1 MIDLLN
7 GRWYH
12 LATIKKQ
19 INLRLH
25 DHVLEALDEI
35 AKESNLSKNELITR
49 AIENQYKLKKKKT
62 V

>member
-1 MIDLLN
+1 M
-7 GRWYH
+7 
-12 LATIKKQ
+12 ATIKKQ